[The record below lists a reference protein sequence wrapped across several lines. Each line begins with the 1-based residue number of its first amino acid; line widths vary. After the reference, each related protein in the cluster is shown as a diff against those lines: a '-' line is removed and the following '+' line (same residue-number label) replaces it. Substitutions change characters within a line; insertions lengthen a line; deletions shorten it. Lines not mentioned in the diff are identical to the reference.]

1 MFLYAYRLVINLFI
15 EKGKEKSKLNAHSL
29 RVSQSRRRSLYTAI
43 ILLSLATAWTVV
55 FQHPAVFQA
64 RASFVNLQPMTLTVI
79 APDGTQAV
87 LNETDIGNLTAY
99 RAYGGYKNQLGN
111 LRGLGNYTGV
121 PINTFCE
128 MVGGIRSGY
137 SVYIIAADGYS
148 KAMSYAELNGDVA
161 TYDNVTGEEVQ
172 HNETVTPILAYH
184 YNDLN
189 LSSSDGPL
197 RAAIVGPEG
206 LCTSSVF
213 WVKQVVRLEIHAN
226 LQPMNL
232 TIVALNGTEL
242 VLNETSISNLPALRA
257 VGARRSQT
265 GAVSG
270 LGNYTG
276 PSLNTL
282 CDLVDEMS
290 IDNALRVTAVGNYN
304 KTLSYEEV
312 SGAFATYDNATGQ
325 PVQHNQSLT
334 PILAYHYNDANL
346 SLSDGPLRMAIV
358 GPEGLATTSSYWV
371 KQIVKL
377 EIRYRDDVAV
387 TNITLSKAV
396 MGQGFNCSIDVTVEN
411 QGGYTETFDLTLYA
425 NATVVATIQGLSL
438 TNATSTT
445 VAFSWNTT
453 GFAKGNYTL
462 GAVADTVPGETDTGD
477 NTLADKWIIVT
488 LPGDVEGDRDVDIFD
503 IVKMAGVY
511 GVSEPDP
518 RYSPTCDID
527 CDGDVDI
534 FDIVIAAGNYG
545 KSW

>member
-1 MFLYAYRLVINLFI
+1 
-15 EKGKEKSKLNAHSL
+15 
-29 RVSQSRRRSLYTAI
+29 
-43 ILLSLATAWTVV
+43 
-55 FQHPAVFQA
+55 
-64 RASFVNLQPMTLTVI
+64 MTLTVI

-377 EIRYRDDVAV
+377 EIR
-387 TNITLSKAV
+387 
-396 MGQGFNCSIDVTVEN
+396 
-411 QGGYTETFDLTLYA
+411 
-425 NATVVATIQGLSL
+425 
-438 TNATSTT
+438 
-445 VAFSWNTT
+445 
-453 GFAKGNYTL
+453 
-462 GAVADTVPGETDTGD
+462 
-477 NTLADKWIIVT
+477 
-488 LPGDVEGDRDVDIFD
+488 
-503 IVKMAGVY
+503 
-511 GVSEPDP
+511 
-518 RYSPTCDID
+518 
-527 CDGDVDI
+527 
-534 FDIVIAAGNYG
+534 
-545 KSW
+545 